1 MIPEIIGKTFGNLV
15 VVAKDFENTTN
26 KTKWLCV
33 CSYGNTVSV
42 RDDSLKTGNTKSC
55 GCVRKE
61 KLIERSKT
69 HGLSNSKL
77 YQTWCNMKSR
87 CDNENNEF
95 YMNYGGR
102 GISYQTSWSTFENF
116 LEDMGGNYVECLS
129 LERINLNGNYCKS
142 NCCWID
148 IKDQAKNRGKPEN
161 NTSGFTG
168 VDYYRK
174 NFGTVYCR
182 VRWVEDG
189 KQKSKYFSTK
199 KYDNAYELACDFMRR
214 KIRELNY
221 GEYHGL

>member
-15 VVAKDFENTTN
+15 VVAKDLDNATN
-26 KTKWLCV
+26 KTKWVCV
-33 CSYGNTVSV
+33 CSCGNTVSV
-42 RDDSLKTGNTKSC
+42 RDNSLKTGNTKSC

-69 HGLSNSKL
+69 HGLSDSKL

-102 GISYQTSWSTFENF
+102 GISYQQSWSTFENF
-116 LEDMGGNYVECLS
+116 LEDMGGNYVEGLS
-129 LERINLNGNYCKS
+129 LERINLNGDYCKS

-168 VDYYRK
+168 VDYYK
-174 NFGTVYCR
+174 NRCGTV
-182 VRWVEDG
+182 
-189 KQKSKYFSTK
+189 
-199 KYDNAYELACDFMRR
+199 
-214 KIRELNY
+214 
-221 GEYHGL
+221 

>member
-1 MIPEIIGKTFGNLV
+1 MMSVVIGKTFGNLV
-15 VVAKDFENTTN
+15 VVAKDLDNTES
-26 KTKWLCV
+26 KTKWLCM
-33 CSYGNTVSV
+33 CSCGNTVSV
-42 RDDSLKTGNTKSC
+42 RDNSLKTGNTKSC
-55 GCVRKE
+55 GCIGKK

-77 YQTWCNMKSR
+77 YQTWGNMKSR
-87 CDNENNEF
+87 CDNEKNDF
-95 YMNYGGR
+95 YMSYGGR
-102 GISYQTSWSTFENF
+102 GISYQPSWSTFENF
-116 LEDMGGNYVECLS
+116 LEDMGSNYVEGLS

-168 VDYYRK
+168 VDYHT
-174 NFGTVYCR
+174 NSCGTVYCR
-182 VRWVEDG
+182 ARWVENG
-189 KQKSKYFSTK
+189 KPRAKYFSTK
-199 KYDNAYELACDFMRR
+199 KYDNAYDLACDFRQQ

>member
-1 MIPEIIGKTFGNLV
+1 MVLEIIGKTFGNLV
-15 VVAKDFENTTN
+15 VVAKDLDNATN
-26 KTKWLCV
+26 MTKWLCI
-33 CSYGNTVSV
+33 CSCGNTVSV
-42 RDDSLKTGNTKSC
+42 RDNSLKTGNTKSC
-55 GCVRKE
+55 GCVGKG

-87 CDNENNEF
+87 CDNENNDF

-102 GISYQTSWSTFENF
+102 GVSYQPSWSTFENF
-116 LEDMGGNYVECLS
+116 LEDMGGNYVEGLS

-168 VDYYRK
+168 VDYYT
-174 NFGTVYCR
+174 NHCGTVYCR
-182 VRWVEDG
+182 ARWVENG
-189 KQKSKYFSTK
+189 KPKAKYFSTK
-199 KYDNAYELACDFMRR
+199 KYVNAYELACDFRQR